1 VRGEAPLPLLGE
13 APGPGPTRR
22 REWERATTATSTT
35 SGSALGP
42 TFLFSYH
49 ACSYSL

>member
-22 REWERATTATSTT
+22 REWERATTATT